1 MAPNI
6 AKYTLVLIHDMIT
19 SEELTASQMAD
30 AADCSKRAIIRIRK
44 FLRSS
49 FPGNNNFAP

>member
-6 AKYTLVLIHDMIT
+6 AKYTLVLIYDMIT

-44 FLRSS
+44 FLV
-49 FPGNNNFAP
+49 